1 MICPPTSC
9 AMCSRHSMTSS
20 AATVR
25 SCPIAA
31 VISVDWMRSS
41 CAKCCARCKGR
52 DRMRKHIVF
61 CLAVMLAPSL
71 GAQQRDTAAGAAT
84 AARNDTAEA
93 RALRDRI
100 EAAFSERVQEN
111 LNLSTEQS
119 TKLRATQERFG
130 ARRRTLQQQQMDRRR
145 AIDDQMQPGVAA
157 NQDSLRMLLDAQRTG
172 RAELAKIEQ
181 DEDQEM
187 AGYLTPVQ
195 RARYEQMRGRL
206 MQRVVEMQL
215 ERRDG
220 RMGRGMQPGVRPGQR
235 AGRRGRGI

>member
-1 MICPPTSC
+1 M
-9 AMCSRHSMTSS
+9 
-20 AATVR
+20 
-25 SCPIAA
+25 
-31 VISVDWMRSS
+31 
-41 CAKCCARCKGR
+41 K
-52 DRMRKHIVF
+52 KHIVF

-71 GAQQRDTAAGAAT
+71 AAQQRDTT
-84 AARNDTAEA
+84 SPAARNDTAET

-111 LNLSTEQS
+111 LNLTPDQS

-130 ARRRTLQQQQMDRRR
+130 ARRRALQQQQMERRN
-145 AIDDQMQPGVAA
+145 AIDDQMQPGIAA
-157 NQDSLRMLLDAQRTG
+157 NQDSLRKLLDAQRAG

-195 RARYEQMRGRL
+195 RARYQQMRGRL

-215 ERRDG
+215 ERRDARG
-220 RMGRGMQPGVRPGQR
+220 MGQGRGMGTQRPGMLADLLCR
-235 AGRRGRGI
+235 AQSDHDPGQDHRAEQDL

>member
-1 MICPPTSC
+1 
-9 AMCSRHSMTSS
+9 
-20 AATVR
+20 
-25 SCPIAA
+25 
-31 VISVDWMRSS
+31 
-41 CAKCCARCKGR
+41 
-52 DRMRKHIVF
+52 
-61 CLAVMLAPSL
+61 
-71 GAQQRDTAAGAAT
+71 
-84 AARNDTAEA
+84 
-93 RALRDRI
+93 
-100 EAAFSERVQEN
+100 
-111 LNLSTEQS
+111 
-119 TKLRATQERFG
+119 
-130 ARRRTLQQQQMDRRR
+130 MDRRR

-157 NQDSLRMLLDAQRTG
+157 NQDSLRKLLDAQRTG

>member
-1 MICPPTSC
+1 MKT
-9 AMCSRHSMTSS
+9 
-20 AATVR
+20 
-25 SCPIAA
+25 
-31 VISVDWMRSS
+31 
-41 CAKCCARCKGR
+41 
-52 DRMRKHIVF
+52 HIVL
-61 CLAVMLAPSL
+61 CLVVMLSPSL
-71 GAQQRDTAAGAAT
+71 AAGQKDST

-111 LNLSTEQS
+111 LNLTSEQS

-130 ARRRTLQQQQMDRRR
+130 ARRRTLQQQQMERRQ

-157 NQDSLRMLLDAQRTG
+157 NQDSLRKLLDAQRAG
-172 RAELAKIEQ
+172 RTELAKIEQ

-195 RARYEQMRGRL
+195 RARYQQMRGRL

-215 ERRDG
+215 ERRE
-220 RMGRGMQPGVRPGQR
+220 GRGMGQGRGMGTQRPGMR
-235 AGRRGRGI
+235 GGGGRRRGI